1 MAVKHA
7 GIGLILGVIL
17 SFVSSL
23 FFPGS
28 VFINPVDR
36 TDFPE
41 AVNAIA
47 DATTIAHLM
56 TFLSILGLLLMSFG
70 LFGLFPLAARQGG
83 LAGSLLKFG
92 IILSIIEWTIL
103 IIGMGM
109 QHFVTHLMQRAAD
122 ASIGSED
129 HAFFQDS
136 ALMIYTDMTA
146 VLLAFITVFPFAST
160 LVGIGIANRV
170 QSMSAS
176 KIAAYLLLVCGVGG
190 LITYLVA
197 MVFGGE
203 PLTFLTIFN
212 ILLFVGAI
220 GLIGVGVGMY
230 RGSEGLAEEESSS

>member
-1 MAVKHA
+1 MTIRYA
-7 GIGLILGVIL
+7 GIGLIVGVIL

-28 VFINPVDR
+28 LFINPVDR
-36 TDFPE
+36 TDFAE

-47 DATTIAHLM
+47 GATTIAHLM

-70 LFGLFPLAARQGG
+70 LFGLFPLASRQAG

-92 IILSIIEWTIL
+92 IILSIIEWSIL

-109 QHFVTHLMQRAAD
+109 QHFVTHLMQRATD
-122 ASIGSED
+122 AGSGSED
-129 HAFFQDS
+129 YAFFQDS
-136 ALMIYTDMTA
+136 ALLIYTDMTG
-146 VLLAFITVFPFAST
+146 VLLGFITVFPFAST
-160 LVGIGIANRV
+160 LVGIGIANRI
-170 QSMSAS
+170 QSMNAS

-197 MVFGGE
+197 MLTGGE

-212 ILLFVGAI
+212 VLLFIGAI

-230 RGSEGLAEEESSS
+230 RGGEGLTEDHA